1 MWKKTLMCGIIA
13 VLLPQAAWAA
23 YPQDVISNQP
33 VAQAG
38 TVASTPVTPAPKP
51 ATPVV
56 KPTAPVAKPVT
67 PAPKPATPVVKPTAP
82 VAKPAAPAVKPV
94 APSAPVA
101 KPTVPAAKP
110 VTPSTPIAKPATP
123 VPKPVAPA
131 APAVKPATPAVK
143 PVAPVAPV
151 AKPVMPAPKSAAP
164 AASAAKPTTPSVKP
178 AAPTVKPVA
187 PVVKPAAPVVK
198 PTVPTVKAPAVTKK
212 APAKAVKTTKHKP
225 TKTAPKKVRTIKS
238 VYQEGDSGWKV
249 SVAQHRLN
257 LLGYTVDNS
266 DGNFTKDMT
275 KKLKKFQKKYKL
287 KATGKLDQATYDAL
301 SEASFTKTGIQ
312 KIKANEILSTA
323 ARYKGVPYVFGGT
336 TPRGFDCSG
345 YVQYVFKQR
354 GASLTRTADTQFLE
368 GMALRKSQLKP
379 GDLVFFSTYE
389 AGASHVGIYAGNGQF
404 WNATSSRG
412 VMLCQLNDSYW
423 GARYYGA
430 RRVLATN
437 GSLRK

>member
-1 MWKKTLMCGIIA
+1 MWKKTIVCGIIA

-38 TVASTPVTPAPKP
+38 TVASTPVAKPVAPSAPEPKP
-51 ATPVV
+51 A
-56 KPTAPVAKPVT
+56 APVAKPVAPVAKPVAPSA
-67 PAPKPATPVVKPTAP
+67 PAPKPAAP
-82 VAKPAAPAVKPV
+82 VAKPVAPVAKSVTPSAPAPKPAAPVAPAPKPV
-94 APSAPVA
+94 APAPKPVAPAPKPAAPTAPVA
-101 KPTVPAAKP
+101 KPTVPAVKAP
-110 VTPSTPIAKPATP
+110 VVT
-123 VPKPVAPA
+123 
-131 APAVKPATPAVK
+131 APAVK
-143 PVAPVAPV
+143 
-151 AKPVMPAPKSAAP
+151 
-164 AASAAKPTTPSVKP
+164 
-178 AAPTVKPVA
+178 A
-187 PVVKPAAPVVK
+187 PVVKALVA
-198 PTVPTVKAPAVTKK
+198 TKK
-212 APAKAVKTTKHKP
+212 VPAKAVKTTKQKP
-225 TKTAPKKVRTIKS
+225 TKAAPKKVSTIKS

-249 SVAQHRLN
+249 RVAQRRLG
-257 LLGYTVDNS
+257 LLGYTVDDNE
-266 DGNFTKDMT
+266 GNFTKDMT

-354 GASLTRTADTQFLE
+354 GANLTRTADTQFLE

-389 AGASHVGIYAGNGQF
+389 AGASHVGIYAGDGKF

-412 VMLCQLNDSYW
+412 VMLSQLNDSYW

-437 GSLRK
+437 GSLKK